1 MYSSQIIQPPS
12 TSLPL
17 PAFPSSCKCK
27 CRYYSWIL
35 DDEILTLSSA
45 FCIAFL
51 LLRILSLDLSQG
63 GWSVGCRTRVMWD
76 DGEKLAWL
84 RSLEPGLLSTKSI
97 YQKTLTSV
105 IAPGW
110 PCFCNWPLQRVE
122 SNWPFHLRPWSCLA
136 GFWGAFKLLA
146 VCIFPISLCSG
157 TWLHNSHCFLL
168 CLHTA
173 LWVTK

>member
-1 MYSSQIIQPPS
+1 MYSSQIIQPPY

-45 FCIAFL
+45 SCIAFL
-51 LLRILSLDLSQG
+51 LLIILSLDLSQG
-63 GWSVGCRTRVMWD
+63 GWSVGCRTRVIWD

-84 RSLEPGLLSTKSI
+84 RSLEPALLSTKSI

-105 IAPGW
+105 TAPGW

-122 SNWPFHLRPWSCLA
+122 SNWPLHLRPWSCLA
-136 GFWGAFKLLA
+136 GFWGHLSS
-146 VCIFPISLCSG
+146 SLHFSNLSLF
-157 TWLHNSHCFLL
+157 WNMAS
-168 CLHTA
+168 
-173 LWVTK
+173 

>member
-1 MYSSQIIQPPS
+1 MYSSQIIQPPY

-45 FCIAFL
+45 SCIAFL
-51 LLRILSLDLSQG
+51 LLIILSLDLSQG
-63 GWSVGCRTRVMWD
+63 GWSVGCRTRVIWD

-84 RSLEPGLLSTKSI
+84 RSLEPALLSTKSI

-105 IAPGW
+105 TAPGW
-110 PCFCNWPLQRVE
+110 PCFCNCPSSYVHGILQARIL
-122 SNWPFHLRPWSCLA
+122 NWVA
-136 GFWGAFKLLA
+136 
-146 VCIFPISLCSG
+146 ISFSG
-157 TWLHNSHCFLL
+157 SQSRDRT
-168 CLHTA
+168 
-173 LWVTK
+173 